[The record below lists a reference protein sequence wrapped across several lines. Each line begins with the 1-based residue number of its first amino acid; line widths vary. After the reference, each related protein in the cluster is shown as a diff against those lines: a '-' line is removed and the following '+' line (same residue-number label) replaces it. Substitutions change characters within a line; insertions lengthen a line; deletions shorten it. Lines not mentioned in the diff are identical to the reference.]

1 MSSLNSFKNFMNK
14 KRIYIKILVLVL
26 ILFLSISTLAA
37 KCILPG
43 TEVETG
49 EPEDEESAVSEE
61 ESESGVTDGEESTD
75 TGAEDEEYYIAYFEV
90 VSDEK
95 SMHFEHRVANVFTI
109 SPDGTDKKLSYT
121 DLDEKYDL
129 SRIYV
134 ISPDGS
140 KISCGFYEGG
150 RGAYGALCVI
160 DIATG
165 ELDTI
170 VKFDYTESESMELM
184 KDIYGKPIWSHNG
197 ENIAYE
203 TVINPYTNNFSDGGI
218 SIVNI
223 NTYNVR
229 AVDVNRDEAS
239 LESTTFLDPVL
250 FSRDDSKLF
259 NIFHTFYPK
268 VEDEEILGYSVRNE
282 KLVAVDISSGETDT
296 ILDIS
301 EFGDMEADFD
311 DFNLFAQQDKIVFQV
326 LGNFEEDGDIWIC
339 DSDGGNLLKLT
350 DNTNLREQQPS
361 ILDMPGSDGK
371 IAYTGVDRY
380 GTIPYQ
386 FNGGDIYIINI
397 DGSGQVKITDDEIDA
412 AKPVFSPDGRYLA
425 FVGYIYDSGVEYIE
439 STEIEV
445 YDMQSG
451 EIKTVASGSNIDLI
465 GWVKVSG

>member
-1 MSSLNSFKNFMNK
+1 M
-14 KRIYIKILVLVL
+14 
-26 ILFLSISTLAA
+26 STLAS
-37 KCILPG
+37 KCSLPG
-43 TEVETG
+43 TEVKTG
-49 EPEDEESAVSEE
+49 QPEE
-61 ESESGVTDGEESTD
+61 EENAVAEEPESGVTDGEESTD

-90 VSDEK
+90 GSDEK

-109 SPDGTDKKLSYT
+109 SPNGTDKKLTYT

-129 SRIYV
+129 SRIYA

-160 DIATG
+160 DVATG
-165 ELDTI
+165 ELST
-170 VKFDYTESESMELM
+170 VSEFDYTETESMEMM
-184 KDIYGKPIWSHNG
+184 KDIYGKPIWSHDG

-223 NTYNVR
+223 NTGDVR
-229 AVDVNRDEAS
+229 AVNVNMEGLS

-250 FSRDDSKLF
+250 FSQDDSKLF
-259 NIFHTFYPK
+259 NIFHTIYPK

-282 KLVAVDISSGETDT
+282 KLVAVDILSGETDT
-296 ILDIS
+296 ILDIG
-301 EFGDMEADFD
+301 EFEGMEADFD
-311 DFNLFAQQDKIVFQV
+311 DFNLFTQQDKIVFQV

-350 DNTNLREQQPS
+350 DNPELREQQPS
-361 ILDMPGSDGK
+361 ILDMPGSAGK

-397 DGSGQVKITDDEIDA
+397 DGSGQVKITDNEIDA

-439 STEIEV
+439 STQIKV
-445 YDMQSG
+445 YDIESG
-451 EIKTVASGSNIDLI
+451 EIKTIASGSNIFDLI